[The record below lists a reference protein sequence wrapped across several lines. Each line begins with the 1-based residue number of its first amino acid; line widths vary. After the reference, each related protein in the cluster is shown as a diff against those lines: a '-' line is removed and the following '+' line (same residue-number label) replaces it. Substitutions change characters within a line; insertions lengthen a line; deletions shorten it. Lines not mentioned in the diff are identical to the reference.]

1 MGLVESFGPVKDRVP
16 LPLYSRAIRMVLNF
30 CPHCGSRLQAGFKFC
45 PTCGEKLPVLG
56 ESEQLVSSATSP
68 EVSQSPVTS
77 VTASLQS
84 PPCPEQAGEGPVSS
98 GPVSARSPLRRTRKT
113 SVKVRTDDVV
123 TPKKE
128 MFNPTSVTTPS
139 KSPAAGR
146 NPQAVRSPQKRQA
159 SLIVKQEEEVDAAV
173 LSAPS
178 PRSPAQAKGKAKRAR
193 PSCAPEPL
201 QEGDQLTDAAGRKW
215 QPVKLLSQSEAEL
228 VYGVKQLTP
237 GASSADYKHILKL
250 AAKDGKIFNEQ
261 NFLQRAAK
269 STSVEKWMKVNKRD
283 FLGIPVCV
291 GFGLHADTYRFLIL
305 PYMGVTLQSLMK
317 EGEVLSE
324 KAVLQLT
331 CRILDVLE
339 YIHENEYVHSDIQ
352 AENIYINPADTTQV
366 YLAGYCHA
374 FRYCPNGR
382 HVEYREMSRTPHEG
396 ALEFISIDSHKGAGP
411 SRRSDL
417 QALGYCMLHWLAG
430 ALPWTPL
437 THCPSKVTAE
447 KERYLTDVQGFLSQC
462 FGRRKVSGA
471 VRDYLLQV
479 MSLQYTE
486 QPDYQQL
493 RDGLH
498 RALQQRGASLAQPID
513 LQV

>member
-1 MGLVESFGPVKDRVP
+1 
-16 LPLYSRAIRMVLNF
+16 MVLNF

-45 PTCGEKLPVLG
+45 PACGEQLPVLG

-68 EVSQSPVTS
+68 EASQAPVTS
-77 VTASLQS
+77 VTAQLQS
-84 PPCPEQAGEGPVSS
+84 PPCPEQAGEGPVS
-98 GPVSARSPLRRTRKT
+98 ARSPLRRMRK
-113 SVKVRTDDVV
+113 SAVKVQTDDVV
-123 TPKKE
+123 TPPKKKRS
-128 MFNPTSVTTPS
+128 NPPSVTTPS
-139 KSPAAGR
+139 KSPAAGQS
-146 NPQAVRSPQKRQA
+146 PQALQSPRKRQA
-159 SLIVKQEEEVDAAV
+159 SLIVKQEEEVDAPV

-201 QEGDQLTDAAGRKW
+201 QAGDQLTDTAGRKW

-237 GASSADYKHILKL
+237 GASSVDYKHILKL
-250 AAKDGKIFNEQ
+250 AAKDGRIFNEQ

-269 STSVEKWMKVNKRD
+269 STSVEKWMKMNKRD

-291 GFGLHADTYRFLIL
+291 GFGLHADIYRFLIF

-324 KAVLQLT
+324 KAVLQLA

-339 YIHENEYVHSDIQ
+339 YIHENEYVHADIHS
-352 AENIYINPADTTQV
+352 ENIYINPANTTQV

-382 HVEYREMSRTPHEG
+382 HVEYREKSRTPHEG
-396 ALEFISIDSHKGAGP
+396 ALEFISVDSHKGAGP

-417 QALGYCMLHWLAG
+417 QTLGYCMLHWLAG

-437 THCPSKVTAE
+437 AHCPSKVTAE
-447 KERYLTDVQGFLSQC
+447 KERYLTDVQGLLSQC

-486 QPDYQQL
+486 EPDYQQL

-498 RALQQRGASLAQPID
+498 KALQQQGASLAQPID